1 MSEHDPTTCICSR
14 HALGIGIADR
24 GKPITWLCQECSL
37 MIEDIKRMRRPS
49 QYELK
54 AREGGMEAAGP
65 LVEEFGADLSEWTEE
80 QVLRFCGAVWFGCAD
95 RLRQLVKNDEAP
107 W

>member
-1 MSEHDPTTCICSR
+1 MSEHDPTTCICTR
-14 HALGIGIADR
+14 HATGLGIANRNGA
-24 GKPITWLCQECSL
+24 PQWLCHECSL

-80 QVLRFCGAVWFGCAD
+80 QVLRFCGAVWFGCAE
-95 RLRQLVKNDEAP
+95 RLRTLIKDDNAP
-107 W
+107 F